1 MNMTIISHSYIDRK
15 SGIIL
20 VADTGE
26 EFRRCGKL
34 WISRNYG
41 YIVAPIYH
49 NNILVGVVDAV
60 YIDDNYLEKIS
71 KI

>member
-1 MNMTIISHSYIDRK
+1 MNMTIISHSYIDLNC
-15 SGIIL
+15 GIIL

-26 EFRRCGKL
+26 EFCRCRDV